1 MATLTERRLKQ
12 SLADEVYNRI
22 LDRLLKNQLV
32 PGDILNRR
40 AVAEEM
46 GVSVAPVLEAFL
58 RLKIEGFIVSIP
70 RKGTVVKAIRTE
82 DVVDHLL
89 LREALECQAARLY
102 CGRTIEEHEE
112 TLKSLAAH
120 LDRSDPDTPGHWREE
135 IQFHRHLVQLAR
147 SRVLLDEYTKAIQLG
162 VFYRM
167 NRLLVPGDR
176 LVRASHAEL
185 VERLKTKEP
194 ETAERI
200 MREHLRSGKGRI
212 FDDMGIR

>member
-1 MATLTERRLKQ
+1 VATLTERSLKQ
-12 SLADEVYNRI
+12 SLADDVYNRI
-22 LDRLLKNQLV
+22 LDRLLKNELV

-102 CGRTIEEHEE
+102 CGGTVEENEE
-112 TLKSLAAH
+112 ALRNFAAR
-120 LDRSDPDTPGHWREE
+120 LDRSDPDTPDHWRQE
-135 IQFHRHLVQLAR
+135 IQFHRYLVQLAR

-167 NRLLVPGDR
+167 NRLLVPRDR
-176 LVRASHAEL
+176 LERASHAEL

-194 ETAERI
+194 EVAERI
-200 MREHLRSGKGRI
+200 MRQHLRSGKGRI
-212 FDDMGIR
+212 FDELGIR

>member
-1 MATLTERRLKQ
+1 MATLVERTHRE

-22 LDRLLKNQLV
+22 LDRLLKNELV

-58 RLKIEGFIVSIP
+58 RLKIEGFLVSIP

-102 CGRTIEEHEE
+102 CGRGVEEHEE
-112 TLKSLAAH
+112 TLKKLAGR
-120 LDRSDPDTPGHWREE
+120 LDLSPPDTPKHWREE
-135 IQFHRHLVQLAR
+135 IEFHRHLVRLAR
-147 SRVLLDEYTKAIQLG
+147 SKVLLAEYTKAIQLG
-162 VFYRM
+162 VFYSM
-167 NRLLVPGDR
+167 NRLLVPRDR
-176 LVRASHAEL
+176 LVRASHVEL
-185 VERLKTKEP
+185 VERLKTNDP
-194 ETAERI
+194 EVSERV
-200 MREHLRSGKGRI
+200 MRDHLRSGKGRI